1 MRPPLFTRLS
11 WLLQDIWE
19 LSPLARVR
27 RRIHSLAGERGAK
40 VVAGLAAALLVLIGF
55 LSARTVARAPSGI
68 ATPKSAPGVV
78 TVHRRVLQAAGGRRA
93 PSGQIRTVYE
103 HGRTVTR
110 SPALRTVNNVR
121 LVTLPAGDMTSR
133 TRTVAAPVT
142 ATETHTSTRLVTV
155 THPVTVVTT
164 TTVSSVKT
172 VSVPVTVTVTV
183 P

>member
-1 MRPPLFTRLS
+1 MRPPFFTRLS

-19 LSPLARVR
+19 LSPLAGVR
-27 RRIHSLAGERGAK
+27 RRIHTLAGERGAK
-40 VVAGLAAALLVLIGF
+40 VVAGIVAALLVFVGF
-55 LSARTVARAPSGI
+55 LAARTVARAPNGI
-68 ATPKSAPGVV
+68 AAPKSAPGVI

-93 PSGQIRTVYE
+93 GSGRIRTVYA
-103 HGRTVTR
+103 HGRTVIQR
-110 SPALRTVNNVR
+110 PALRTVNNVR

-133 TRTVAAPVT
+133 TRTVVTPVT

-164 TTVSSVKT
+164 NTVSLVKT